1 MNKVQQF
8 LSEVFGEVRA
18 FEKDGQIWF
27 VAQDVANVLGY
38 RDANDATRGVEDDE
52 KDTQTLCTPG
62 GNQEMLVINESGLYS
77 IVLSIT
83 KRNKERYEKARE
95 FKRWICGTVIP
106 ALRKDG
112 AYVQDEEKVT
122 SGEMSEDEFVLKAMT
137 ILQSKVERLTKE
149 RDEYK
154 GEVRQFLDTE
164 NLLSWDTVAKNL
176 NIGKNT
182 MLRKLREIK
191 VLQSDTYEYLGK
203 TYYGDS
209 HNVPYQSFMKYFDVK
224 YKIKNN
230 RRYPVVLVNSLG
242 QEYLYKKLLKKEVA

>member
-27 VAQDVANVLGY
+27 VAQDIANVLGY
-38 RDANDATRGVEDDE
+38 SLTTDMTRGLEQEE
-52 KDTQTLCTPG
+52 KDMQTLHTLG
-62 GNQEMLVINESGLYS
+62 GNQEMLIINESGLYS

-112 AYVQDEEKVT
+112 AYVQDEEKVV

-176 NIGKNT
+176 NIGRNT
-182 MLRKLREIK
+182 MLRKLREMK

>member
-1 MNKVQQF
+1 MNKVKQF

-18 FEKDGQIWF
+18 FEKDGMVWF
-27 VAQDVANVLGY
+27 H
-38 RDANDATRGVEDDE
+38 ANDVMQILEYA
-52 KDTQTLCTPG
+52 
-62 GNQEMLVINESGLYS
+62 ESGWVKKVSRLRKEG
-77 IVLSIT
+77 VT
-83 KRNKERYEKARE
+83 KRHVLTNGGRQEANFIDEPNLYRLVFGSKMNKAEE
-95 FKRWICGTVIP
+95 FQDWICGTVIP

-112 AYVQDEEKVT
+112 AYVQDEEKVV

-176 NIGKNT
+176 NIGRNT
-182 MLRKLREIK
+182 MLRKLREMK
-191 VLQSDTYEYLGK
+191 VLQSDAYEYLGK

>member
-1 MNKVQQF
+1 MNKVKQF
-8 LSEVFGEVRA
+8 LSDVFGEVRA
-18 FEKDGQIWF
+18 FEEDGVIWF
-27 VAQDVANVLGY
+27 VAQDIAQILEYSNTQKVTDKVDKEDY
-38 RDANDATRGVEDDE
+38 RTWV
-52 KDTQTLCTPG
+52 TLTNG
-62 GNQEMLVINESGLYS
+62 GNQSMVVINESGLYQT
-77 IVLSIT
+77 VMSIT
-83 KRNKERYEKARE
+83 KKNKERYEKARE

-176 NIGKNT
+176 NIGRNT
-182 MLRKLREIK
+182 MLRKLREMKI
-191 VLQSDTYEYLGK
+191 LQSDTYEYLGK

>member
-38 RDANDATRGVEDDE
+38 SLTTDMTRGLEQEE
-52 KDTQTLCTPG
+52 KDMQTLHTLG
-62 GNQEMLVINESGLYS
+62 GNQEMLIINESGLYS

-112 AYVQDEEKVT
+112 AYIQDEEKVANN
-122 SGEMSEDEFVLKAMT
+122 EMSEDEFVLKAMT

-182 MLRKLREIK
+182 MLRKLREMK
-191 VLQSDTYEYLGK
+191 VLQNDTYEYLGK

>member
-106 ALRKDG
+106 TLRKDG
-112 AYVQDEEKVT
+112 AYIQDEEKVANN
-122 SGEMSEDEFVLKAMT
+122 EMSEDEFVLKAMT

-154 GEVRQFLDTE
+154 GEVRQFLDTG

-176 NIGKNT
+176 NIGRNT
-182 MLRKLREIK
+182 MLRKLREMKI
-191 VLQSDTYEYLGK
+191 LQSDTYEYLGK

>member
-112 AYVQDEEKVT
+112 AYIQDEEKVANN
-122 SGEMSEDEFVLKAMT
+122 EMSEDEFVLKAMT

-176 NIGKNT
+176 NIGRNT
-182 MLRKLREIK
+182 MLRKLREMKI
-191 VLQSDTYEYLGK
+191 LQSDTYEYLGK

-242 QEYLYKKLLKKEVA
+242 QEYLYKKLFKKEVA

>member
-1 MNKVQQF
+1 MNKVKQF

-18 FEKDGQIWF
+18 FEKDDMVWFHANDVMQILEYAEGSRRTKISRLNKKG
-27 VAQDVANVLGY
+27 VTKCNVLTNGGEQETNFIDEPNLY
-38 RDANDATRGVEDDE
+38 R
-52 KDTQTLCTPG
+52 
-62 GNQEMLVINESGLYS
+62 LVFGS
-77 IVLSIT
+77 
-83 KRNKERYEKARE
+83 KMNKAEE
-95 FKRWICGTVIP
+95 FQDWICGTVIP
-106 ALRKDG
+106 TLRKDG
-112 AYVQDEEKVT
+112 AYIQDEEKVA

>member
-1 MNKVQQF
+1 MNKVKQF

-27 VAQDVANVLGY
+27 VAQDIANVLGY
-38 RDANDATRGVEDDE
+38 SLTTDMTRGLEQEE
-52 KDTQTLCTPG
+52 KDMQTLHTLG
-62 GNQEMLVINESGLYS
+62 GNQEMLIINESGLYS

-154 GEVRQFLDTE
+154 GEVKQFLDTE

-176 NIGKNT
+176 NIGRNT
-182 MLRKLREIK
+182 MLRKLREMKI
-191 VLQSDTYEYLGK
+191 LQSDTYEYLGK
-203 TYYGDS
+203 TYYGNS